1 MGAASVLAGHHSQ
14 FRMRWL
20 ATRLHLFIIAAVAPV
35 VTVET
40 LSRFTEAAMDY
51 ASQNKGGLP
60 AGFQTGVAVFAALI
74 SDRVEPDAAAWASRQ
89 RLKFA
94 CVGRPAVIDTGTG
107 QVRSGQ
113 AIPSNATHRFGL
125 RQISANE
132 GCALFPRVQR
142 QPGRRSATGMITP
155 GRLMSVTP
163 IADQRWR
170 QRRTHA

>member
-1 MGAASVLAGHHSQ
+1 MAIVVPTDYLEALRVRLADDRCNPQFQPWGAASVLVGHRSQ

-51 ASQNKGGLP
+51 ARQNKGGLP
-60 AGFQTGVAVFAALI
+60 AGFQTGVAVFPALI
-74 SDRVEPDAAAWASRQ
+74 SDRVEPDAAAWAASRQ

-107 QVRSGQ
+107 QVSQ
-113 AIPSNATHRFGL
+113 Y
-125 RQISANE
+125 
-132 GCALFPRVQR
+132 
-142 QPGRRSATGMITP
+142 
-155 GRLMSVTP
+155 
-163 IADQRWR
+163 
-170 QRRTHA
+170 RRTPLIGSVYGRYLRTKSALYFPGFNDNPA